1 MRRSILVVL
10 AVLISATPA
19 RAALDPI
26 VEAKNYS
33 KTLERQ
39 ALYDSP
45 AGRLLLTQV
54 TQQNLVGALQA
65 AVNDPEREFMSDLC
79 WNGCA
84 GDARLYK
91 WPGLGSPGT
100 CGRPAPGRHHGGAS

>member
-10 AVLISATPA
+10 APVVARASA
-19 RAALDPI
+19 RAALDP
-26 VEAKNYS
+26 VGEAKNYS

-54 TQQNLVGALQA
+54 SRQNGHAAPPATAGTQAMTTQA
-65 AVNDPEREFMSDLC
+65 RVV
-79 WNGCA
+79 
-84 GDARLYK
+84 
-91 WPGLGSPGT
+91 
-100 CGRPAPGRHHGGAS
+100 APGRSRRTPATRRLPRLCLLGDVARIGRGGMLL